1 MRLQEHNNKLETN
14 VEAESQDFSIG
25 DPSVIIAM
33 LRNNMYAYKART
45 LVQEYLCNARD
56 AMREAGK
63 GNEFTITVP
72 TRLNPVFKVRDYGL
86 GITPERMANVFVRY
100 GASTKRKDNSQTG
113 GFGIGAKSAWSYTD
127 SFTIISVVDGV
138 KRSYVAHIGVNN
150 QGRLDLIS
158 TDETTEKNG
167 TEIQIAVKPN
177 DIEEFREAIFRA
189 TYFWTDQP
197 KLKGELHPPELIKG
211 DVISD
216 LLEIVDSNMLPS
228 YVQGYNDNI
237 MVVIDGIPYPLSQ
250 DLMNKIKPLCELR
263 ALVRKKIMLYFGN
276 GVVEVAASRE
286 SIADSKLTVVALEKL
301 GKRAL
306 LEAKTFISNAFGAVK
321 DTSEYLQTYAKL
333 SKLFDVDE
341 FAKYG
346 DYSITSQRITNP
358 TFKKLKITIAHCMGK
373 YGRGKVDRV
382 TKDELTEARKEIEL
396 CLLPHLFYVATQES
410 KVIQNKRLREYFKTN
425 THAVLI
431 EVLNTSVPEKDAKG
445 QPVLDKDNK
454 QVYKPVSYPAEF
466 KQIIGELAAKDF
478 ASITYVDPPK
488 EAKVKVKREDTEIC
502 LHPVYGSRYN
512 GGRYKYTTLAKNTQ
526 KWIYVQLA
534 DGGSWPRHKETLQT
548 LQDFTWATETTQV
561 CGIAERGCKMV
572 EGDPNFILL
581 TDWLKHFKVTNEL
594 VLAAKFTFKKNDG
607 IVNILKELKGIEDDF
622 LLEMLREYADIAKS
636 KVCEVPKLIA
646 DKIAENKEVKDF
658 KEADAKFAKLVKDD
672 YSLVT
677 ECGHYANKKEL
688 AFYINAKYNARKS
701 KKGS

>member
-14 VEAESQDFSIG
+14 VEPESQDFSIG

-63 GNEFTITVP
+63 GNDFEITVP

-100 GASTKRKDNSQTG
+100 GASTKRRDNHQTG

-127 SFTIISVVDGV
+127 SFTIITFVDGL

-158 TDETTEKNG
+158 TDKTDEPNG
-167 TEIQIAVKPN
+167 TEIQIAVKPL
-177 DIEEFREAIFRA
+177 DVEEFRDAIFRA
-189 TYFWTDQP
+189 TYFWADKP
-197 KLKGELHPPELIKG
+197 KLKGELNPPELIQG
-211 DVISD
+211 EVVSD
-216 LLEIVDSNMLPS
+216 LLEVVDGNMLPGYTCGYSSNMLA
-228 YVQGYNDNI
+228 
-237 MVVIDGIPYPLSQ
+237 VIDGIPYVLSY
-250 DLMNKIKPLCELR
+250 DLINKIESLSKLKDLC
-263 ALVRKKIMLYFGN
+263 RKKVILHFGN

-286 SIADSKLTVVALEKL
+286 SIADSKLTVSALEKL
-301 GKRAL
+301 GNKAL
-306 LEAKTFISNAFGAVK
+306 LEAQTFISSAFGSVK
-321 DTSEYLQTYAKL
+321 DTPEYLQTYAKM
-333 SKLFDVDE
+333 SKIFNVDE

-346 DYSITSQRITNP
+346 DYSISHSRITNP

-396 CLLPHLFYVATQES
+396 SMLDHLFFITTPES
-410 KVIQNKRLREYFKTN
+410 KVVQNKRLREYFNKN

-431 EVLNTSVPEKDAKG
+431 EVLNASVPEKDAKG
-445 QPVLDKDNK
+445 QPVLDKENK
-454 QVYKPVSYPAEF
+454 QVYKPVSYPKEF
-466 KQIIGELAAKDF
+466 KKIVAELGAKDF
-478 ASITYVDPPK
+478 TSITYVDPPK

-502 LHPVYGSRYN
+502 LHPVYG
-512 GGRYKYTTLAKNTQ
+512 GRYKYTTLAKNTQ
-526 KWIYVQLA
+526 KWIYVPLA
-534 DGGSWPRHKETLQT
+534 DGGSWPRSKNDLQV
-548 LQDFTWATETTQV
+548 LENFTETTEDTKV
-561 CGIAERGCKMV
+561 CGIAVRGCKMV
-572 EGDPNFILL
+572 EGDPNFIHLN
-581 TDWLKHFKVTNEL
+581 DWLKDFKVTKEL
-594 VLAAKFTFKKNDG
+594 VLAAKFTFKKNDS
-607 IVNILKELKGIEDDF
+607 IINILEHLKGLEDDF
-622 LLEMLREYADIAKS
+622 VLDMLKEYAEISKS
-636 KVCEVPKLIA
+636 KVCEVPKMVA
-646 DKIAENKEVKDF
+646 EKIAENKEVKEF
-658 KEADAKFAKLVKDD
+658 KENDTKFGKLVKDE

-688 AFYINAKYNARKS
+688 AFYINAKFNARK